1 MVLKRIF
8 IYGLG
13 TFFGKIIVFLLV
25 PVYTRYLD
33 PADYGQY
40 DVVYSTMQMLVS
52 ICYLEI
58 WTGALRFLFDYDSEQ
73 DKNRVNKTILTLFIP
88 LSAIFI
94 CGAFGAQWWIQ
105 IADVRAALLFGLSYA
120 LFNTLNGICR
130 GIGENVLYV
139 LSGLMASLVSCAG
152 GVGLIVGLRLGANTL
167 LYAAAAGYLM
177 AVIFVEIRTGIIR
190 KAFAEKIDFEMAKR
204 ILLFSFPLL
213 VNSIAFTFLNTYDK
227 GLLANALGTR
237 ENGYYAVVSK
247 YTTALSILGSVYQ
260 LAWQEQAFSIAGS
273 SARANIYE
281 KNIDGHIRF
290 MGAAMPIAAIL
301 LTVFFPVLAG
311 EDYQEAV
318 SLIPLAIW
326 GTYFSAFSGVI
337 GSLFSAEKK
346 TSVVL
351 YSTIFGAIIN
361 VAVINLCIGRYGTEA
376 INLALMLGFFA
387 MCLIRMILI
396 NLYVKIRYDFKVM
409 VAIGAEY
416 VVCTILLWNAKQA
429 VCLPSC
435 VIFIMIWLFFN
446 WDMLGKI
453 LHDLVK
459 RRMVYK

>member
-1 MVLKRIF
+1 MVKRIL
-8 IYGLG
+8 IYGFG
-13 TFFGKIIVFLLV
+13 TFFAKIIVFLLV

-190 KAFAEKIDFEMAKR
+190 KALAKKL
-204 ILLFSFPLL
+204 ILEWRKEFCCFLFP
-213 VNSIAFTFLNTYDK
+213 
-227 GLLANALGTR
+227 
-237 ENGYYAVVSK
+237 
-247 YTTALSILGSVYQ
+247 
-260 LAWQEQAFSIAGS
+260 
-273 SARANIYE
+273 
-281 KNIDGHIRF
+281 
-290 MGAAMPIAAIL
+290 
-301 LTVFFPVLAG
+301 
-311 EDYQEAV
+311 
-318 SLIPLAIW
+318 
-326 GTYFSAFSGVI
+326 
-337 GSLFSAEKK
+337 
-346 TSVVL
+346 
-351 YSTIFGAIIN
+351 
-361 VAVINLCIGRYGTEA
+361 C
-376 INLALMLGFFA
+376 
-387 MCLIRMILI
+387 
-396 NLYVKIRYDFKVM
+396 
-409 VAIGAEY
+409 
-416 VVCTILLWNAKQA
+416 
-429 VCLPSC
+429 
-435 VIFIMIWLFFN
+435 
-446 WDMLGKI
+446 
-453 LHDLVK
+453 
-459 RRMVYK
+459 

>member
-1 MVLKRIF
+1 MIKKMT

-13 TFFGKIIVFLLV
+13 IFFGKIVVFLLV

-58 WTGALRFLFDYDSEQ
+58 WTGALRFLFDYNSKQ

-88 LSAIFI
+88 LSAIFV

-130 GIGENVLYV
+130 GIGENILYV
-139 LSGLMASLVSCAG
+139 LSGLIASLVSCAS
-152 GVGLIVGLRLGANTL
+152 GVGLVVGLHFGANIL
-167 LYAAAAGYLM
+167 LYASAAGYLI
-177 AVIFVEIRTGIIR
+177 AAIFVEVRTGIIR
-190 KAFAEKIDFEMAKR
+190 KAFVEKIDFEMAKR

-213 VNSIAFTFLNTYDK
+213 INSIAFTFLNTYDK
-227 GLLANALGTR
+227 GILANALGTR

-281 KNIDGHIRF
+281 RNIDGHIRF
-290 MGAAMPIAAIL
+290 MGAAMPVAAIL

-326 GTYFSAFSGVI
+326 STYFSTFSGVI

-376 INLALMLGFFA
+376 INLALMFGFFA

-396 NLYVKIRYDFKVM
+396 NRYVKIRYDFKVIA
-409 VAIGAEY
+409 AIGAEY

-429 VCLPSC
+429 VWLLSC
-435 VIFIMIWLFFN
+435 VIFIMIWMIFN
-446 WDMLGKI
+446 WDMLWQI